1 MEDWLDALEAMDD
14 DERWTSLAYV
24 AGQRLE
30 LDPDELNGPLRRAVL
45 LLAAG
50 GDPQRELRLDS
61 RAVVALADELDTE
74 PRRERLQLELASLRE
89 LGEGR
94 PAVAEAIVVLGA
106 NPDLSWR
113 CFAAALLAAELS

>member
-50 GDPQRELRLDS
+50 GDPQRELRLD
-61 RAVVALADELDTE
+61 R
-74 PRRERLQLELASLRE
+74 RLQWKVQDA
-89 LGEGR
+89 
-94 PAVAEAIVVLGA
+94 AM
-106 NPDLSWR
+106 LSVR
-113 CFAAALLAAELS
+113 